1 MKLVVQCVKCGKWTN
16 DALQDWHCNSDFTLF
31 WCPECEAKRQVL
43 LAAGQFFID
52 SDISLEALWRKLGD
66 KITDYNKLLD

>member
-1 MKLVVQCVKCGKWTN
+1 MTMLVTESELN
-16 DALQDWHCNSDFTLF
+16 YILELR
-31 WCPECEAKRQVL
+31 EAKRQVL

>member
-1 MKLVVQCVKCGKWTN
+1 MEMLVTESELN
-16 DALQDWHCNSDFTLF
+16 YILELQ
-31 WCPECEAKRQVL
+31 EAKRQLL

-52 SDISLEALWRKLGD
+52 SEVSLEALWRELGD